1 MGFKVPPKVKEP
13 LKVAGRLASFIDT
26 WKVLTGD
33 IWVLNTIVGYQI
45 PFKGEPQ
52 QAQRPPEPVF
62 SEEHTTLLWNE
73 VQSLLQKGA
82 ILPQLES
89 SEGFYSTL
97 FLVPKKNGQ
106 MRPVINLKCLNQWVD
121 APHFKMEGIATLKD
135 LLKARDW
142 MVKVDLK
149 DAYFTIPIHPQH
161 QQYLRFMV
169 SGHCFQF
176 TCLPFGLSC
185 APWTF
190 TKVMKPLM
198 ALLRAWGVRT
208 IIYIDDMLI
217 LAESREL
224 ATQHLEVLLF
234 LLEAL
239 GFIVNRE
246 KSHLCPSQE
255 LEFLGLLVDSQSLQ
269 LKLPS
274 EKLSQIRK
282 EAGLLH
288 RKTVVSARQ
297 LSQFLGK
304 LNAASQALL
313 VAPLFF
319 RALQGDLQK
328 ALLQGDQNYNQT
340 LSLSKE
346 ALEELGW
353 WQYQPANWNGRT
365 VIQTPVQVLIQ
376 SDASLTGWGA
386 VCEGVSTGG
395 SWNSQEQLLHI
406 NCLELLAAELA
417 MKTFLKSRQGISVLL
432 QLDNSTAVAYIY
444 QQSGGDYVTHPHL
457 LGKGPV
463 ALGSGE
469 RHYDH
474 SPTHTRCVQWDSRHR
489 VQAGERQIG
498 LDAVSGS
505 IPENQSGPGTI
516 GGGPFCLQV
525 DPPTASFL
533 QLETRSPSGSSGCIP
548 ARLERGERFCQSSVV
563 SDRTCSQQNSITRS
577 SGGTGGPSVEE
588 SGMVSSSSGDADGLP
603 TTYSSTGG
611 FITERRG
618 TESDRDNSSVS
629 RMACL
634 RERYRDSCLSTEASE
649 LMLASWR
656 TKSSQSYESLFGK
669 WARWCA
675 ERGRNPISGPIADI
689 ANFLAHLHEAG
700 YQSRSLNAYRSA
712 ISSVHDTVDGVEVGK
727 HPMISRLLKGA
738 YHSRPPLPRYTA
750 TWDVQVVLRY
760 FEGLGPT
767 SSLPLKPLTFK
778 LVMLMALTRPS
789 RSADLAT
796 LQVDRRHYKPEGVA
810 FLPAALTKQSSQ
822 GRVLKEFFFPS
833 FPHNT
838 GLCPVATLRQYE
850 AVTATLRPSDS
861 SRLFVAIKKPHNPV
875 ASCTIA
881 RWLKETLRLAGI
893 DVSIFSGHSVRG
905 ASTSAAAGAGVT
917 MTDILQAADWST
929 ESVFRR
935 FYYCPS
941 HDATYG
947 RTVLSST
954 SASGET

>member
-1 MGFKVPPKVKEP
+1 MLLKAQSMGFKVPPKVKEP

-198 ALLRAWGVRT
+198 ALLRAWGVRI

-353 WQYQPANWNGRT
+353 WQYQLANWNGRT

-432 QLDNSTAVAYIY
+432 QLDNSTAVAYINNR
-444 QQSGGDYVTHPHL
+444 GGTM
-457 LGKGPV
+457 
-463 ALGSGE
+463 
-469 RHYDH
+469 
-474 SPTHTRCVQWDSRHR
+474 SPTLTSLAKTLWLW
-489 VQAGERQIG
+489 ALERDITITAQH
-498 LDAVSGS
+498 
-505 IPENQSGPGTI
+505 IPGVFNGIADTES
-516 GGGPFCLQV
+516 
-525 DPPTASFL
+525 
-533 QLETRSPSGSSGCIP
+533 
-548 ARLERGERFCQSSVV
+548 RLERDRSDWMLSPEVFQKINQALGPLEVDLFASRLTHQLPRF
-563 SDRTCSQQNSITRS
+563 
-577 SGGTGGPSVEE
+577 
-588 SGMVSSSSGDADGLP
+588 
-603 TTYSSTGG
+603 
-611 FITERRG
+611 F
-618 TESDRDNSSVS
+618 
-629 RMACL
+629 
-634 RERYRDSCLSTEASE
+634 
-649 LMLASWR
+649 SWR
-656 TKSSQSYESLFGK
+656 PDPLAEAVDAFQQDWSEVKGFANPPWCLIGHVLNKIRSQ
-669 WARWCA
+669 
-675 ERGRNPISGPIADI
+675 
-689 ANFLAHLHEAG
+689 EA
-700 YQSRSLNAYRSA
+700 
-712 ISSVHDTVDGVEVGK
+712 
-727 HPMISRLLKGA
+727 
-738 YHSRPPLPRYTA
+738 
-750 TWDVQVVLRY
+750 QVVLVAPVWKSQAWYPVVLEMLMDYPRLIPPQ
-760 FEGLGPT
+760 EGLLRRGEERRVTEIIPQ
-767 SSLPLKPLTFK
+767 
-778 LVMLMALTRPS
+778 
-789 RSADLAT
+789 LAVWPVSGKDIET
-796 LQVDRRHYKPEGVA
+796 VA
-810 FLPAALTKQSSQ
+810 FLRKLQSSCWPPGGQ
-822 GRVLKEFFFPS
+822 NPPSPMSPCLENGPAGVLK
-833 FPHNT
+833 
-838 GLCPVATLRQYE
+838 
-850 AVTATLRPSDS
+850 
-861 SRLFVAIKKPHNPV
+861 
-875 ASCTIA
+875 
-881 RWLKETLRLAGI
+881 
-893 DVSIFSGHSVRG
+893 
-905 ASTSAAAGAGVT
+905 GVV
-917 MTDILQAADWST
+917 IPFQ
-929 ESVFRR
+929 
-935 FYYCPS
+935 
-941 HDATYG
+941 
-947 RTVLSST
+947 VL
-954 SASGET
+954 

>member
-1 MGFKVPPKVKEP
+1 MSPTLTSLAKTLWLWALERDITITAQHIPGVFNGIADTESRLERDRSDWMLSPEVFQKINQALGPLEVDLFASRLTHQLPRFFSWRPDPLAEAVDAFQQDWSEVKGFANPPWC
-13 LKVAGRLASFIDT
+13 LIGH
-26 WKVLTGD
+26 
-33 IWVLNTIVGYQI
+33 VLNKI
-45 PFKGEPQ
+45 
-52 QAQRPPEPVF
+52 R
-62 SEEHTTLLWNE
+62 
-73 VQSLLQKGA
+73 
-82 ILPQLES
+82 
-89 SEGFYSTL
+89 
-97 FLVPKKNGQ
+97 
-106 MRPVINLKCLNQWVD
+106 
-121 APHFKMEGIATLKD
+121 
-135 LLKARDW
+135 
-142 MVKVDLK
+142 
-149 DAYFTIPIHPQH
+149 
-161 QQYLRFMV
+161 
-169 SGHCFQF
+169 
-176 TCLPFGLSC
+176 
-185 APWTF
+185 
-190 TKVMKPLM
+190 
-198 ALLRAWGVRT
+198 
-208 IIYIDDMLI
+208 
-217 LAESREL
+217 
-224 ATQHLEVLLF
+224 
-234 LLEAL
+234 
-239 GFIVNRE
+239 
-246 KSHLCPSQE
+246 SQE
-255 LEFLGLLVDSQSLQ
+255 AQ
-269 LKLPS
+269 
-274 EKLSQIRK
+274 
-282 EAGLLH
+282 
-288 RKTVVSARQ
+288 VV
-297 LSQFLGK
+297 
-304 LNAASQALL
+304 L
-313 VAPLFF
+313 VAPVWKSQAWYPVVLEMLMDYP
-319 RALQGDLQK
+319 RLIPPQEG
-328 ALLQGDQNYNQT
+328 LL
-340 LSLSKE
+340 
-346 ALEELGW
+346 
-353 WQYQPANWNGRT
+353 R
-365 VIQTPVQVLIQ
+365 
-376 SDASLTGWGA
+376 
-386 VCEGVSTGG
+386 
-395 SWNSQEQLLHI
+395 
-406 NCLELLAAELA
+406 
-417 MKTFLKSRQGISVLL
+417 
-432 QLDNSTAVAYIY
+432 
-444 QQSGGDYVTHPHL
+444 
-457 LGKGPV
+457 
-463 ALGSGE
+463 
-469 RHYDH
+469 
-474 SPTHTRCVQWDSRHR
+474 
-489 VQAGERQIG
+489 
-498 LDAVSGS
+498 
-505 IPENQSGPGTI
+505 
-516 GGGPFCLQV
+516 
-525 DPPTASFL
+525 
-533 QLETRSPSGSSGCIP
+533 
-548 ARLERGERFCQSSVV
+548 RGE
-563 SDRTCSQQNSITRS
+563 
-577 SGGTGGPSVEE
+577 
-588 SGMVSSSSGDADGLP
+588 
-603 TTYSSTGG
+603 
-611 FITERRG
+611 ERRV
-618 TESDRDNSSVS
+618 TEIIPVS

-935 FYYCPS
+935 FYYRPS